1 MEISLQTIPA
11 KSGKAVYIQKGQNI
25 KVINT
30 HGKQVIDTWA
40 FNSNNLN
47 EYMSM
52 EHSRTTIL
60 KLIPGVGDVL
70 HTNKRNP
77 ILSFMEDTSP
87 GIHDAVISACD
98 NERYQLLGHKGYHK
112 NCSDN
117 LIQAMDDLNLSFNQR
132 GTPLN
137 LFMNI
142 PWDNTGKLEFAE
154 PVSEPGDYVVFKAE
168 MDTVLAFSACP
179 QDILLI
185 NGPDRDPTEAHY
197 QIYD

>member
-1 MEISLQTIPA
+1 MAFCLNTIPA
-11 KSGKAVYIQKGQNI
+11 KSGKAVYMKYGQTI
-25 KVINT
+25 KIINT

-40 FNSNNLN
+40 FNSNDLS

-52 EHSRTTIL
+52 EHSRTIIL
-60 KLIPGVGDVL
+60 KLIPAVGDVL

-77 ILSFMEDTSP
+77 ILTFMEDTSP

-98 NERYQLLGHKGYHK
+98 NERYQLLGHNGYHR

-117 LIQAMDDLNLSFNQR
+117 LIQAMAEIDLSFKNR

-142 PWDNTGKLEFAE
+142 PWDNKGNLKFED
-154 PVSEPGDYVVFKAE
+154 PVSEPGEYVIFKAE
-168 MDTVLAFSACP
+168 MDAVLAFSACP

-185 NGPDRDPTEAHY
+185 NGPDRDPTEGHY

>member
-60 KLIPGVGDVL
+60 KLIPAVGDVL